1 MRMLGTHA
9 LIHPIVLE
17 TKSADGGEPREEELK
32 PAGFCVVLR
41 RPKGKDMLVFDDF
54 KDAPMAGVSAMLAR
68 ITNLDSIEIANLDAE
83 DFEALGNL
91 LDRGAPSSPKT
102 GATA

>member
-1 MRMLGTHA
+1 MRMLGTHK

-17 TKSADGGEPREEELK
+17 TKAVEGGVVSEEELK

-41 RPKGKDMLVFDDF
+41 RPKGKDMLIFDDHRE
-54 KDAPMAGVSAMLAR
+54 APMAGVTAMLTR
-68 ITNLDSIEIANLDAE
+68 ISTLDAIEIANLDAE
-83 DFEALGNL
+83 DFEELGNL
-91 LDRGAPSSPKT
+91 LDRGAPSSPST